1 MYVRMYVCVYVCM
14 YVCIYECMYVCMCVC
29 MYVCMHIRTYVCTC
43 VRIIFCIDNFN
54 VEVEQ
59 NRTTQKYNVR
69 GSYLLKVYD
78 TEIKLFTANGKIPT
92 QFKAYIKDI
101 VKASSPP
108 VLLLSLAVL
117 NISTRYV
124 CLSVCVCVCLCLCS
138 MRVYVCMCVCMYV
151 CVCVCVC
158 LCISSQKFWKLIFL

>member
-1 MYVRMYVCVYVCM
+1 MYVCM
-14 YVCIYECMYVCMCVC
+14 YVHMYLC
-29 MYVCMHIRTYVCTC
+29 
-43 VRIIFCIDNFN
+43 IIFYIDNFN

-78 TEIKLFTANGKIPT
+78 TEIKLFTANGKILT

-101 VKASSPP
+101 VKATSPP

-117 NISTRYV
+117 NISTRCV
-124 CLSVCVCVCLCLCS
+124 CLSVCL
-138 MRVYVCMCVCMYV
+138 
-151 CVCVCVC
+151 CVCV
-158 LCISSQKFWKLIFL
+158 KLVGNF